1 MEVMKFLKRNLGR
14 LMSILHRQS
23 QIYINYSLKKFNI
36 SSAEYSFLMYLYR
49 NNGATQDELSSYL
62 YIDKA
67 ATARAIKSLEEKGY
81 VIKSKDNLDKRY
93 NRVYLTNKAI
103 AYKDK
108 IREAVWGW
116 NKLLTKDI
124 DPQDL
129 DLIVS
134 SLEKMVSTVENTD
147 IKKELEGL

>member
-1 MEVMKFLKRNLGR
+1 MKRNLGC

-23 QIYINYSLKKFNI
+23 QIYINCSLKKFNI
-36 SSAEYSFLMYLYR
+36 SSAEYAFLMYLYK

-62 YIDKA
+62 YIDKS

-81 VIKSKDNLDKRY
+81 VIKNKDDLDKRY

-103 AYKDK
+103 TYKDK

-124 DPQDL
+124 DPAAL
-129 DLIVS
+129 DLILS
-134 SLEKMVSTVENTD
+134 SLEKMVNIVESTD
-147 IKKELEGL
+147 IKKELEEL

>member
-1 MEVMKFLKRNLGR
+1 
-14 LMSILHRQS
+14 
-23 QIYINYSLKKFNI
+23 
-36 SSAEYSFLMYLYR
+36 MYLYR

>member
-1 MEVMKFLKRNLGR
+1 MKRNLGR

>member
-1 MEVMKFLKRNLGR
+1 
-14 LMSILHRQS
+14 MSILHRQS

-108 IREAVWGW
+108 IKEAVWGW